1 MSGMRRQSIFLRTRA
16 ASAFSSSSMSNA
28 GVAPGGN
35 CTVATSVC
43 LEESMIVC
51 NMTPQQSSE
60 GVAPV
65 SHGIRPSAASASR
78 DQVCEWH
85 VLSLPR
91 RLGLSEKRCRR
102 YACVLVEVLVL
113 QRWDERAQ
121 CAYRRRM
128 PIGILVPPV
137 GFFTPWEGCMTRVHS
152 DHL

>member
-35 CTVATSVC
+35 CIVATSVC
-43 LEESMIVC
+43 LEEFMIVC
-51 NMTPQQSSE
+51 NTTSQQSSE

-65 SHGIRPSAASASR
+65 SYGIRPSAASASR

-85 VLSLPR
+85 VLSILK

-102 YACVLVEVLVL
+102 YACVLVEDLVL
-113 QRWDERAQ
+113 QRWDEPPT
-121 CAYRRRM
+121 CADAERLSVSLPRRSASSRL
-128 PIGILVPPV
+128 GK
-137 GFFTPWEGCMTRVHS
+137 
-152 DHL
+152 DA